1 MTETY
6 VLPDTPDGLILA
18 INTTLNLRRL
28 GFKTRLVPTEFGHDV
43 ANTLVAVP
51 PPRRTRRE
59 ICPLNSRLGDIR
71 CQHPEQKKTQP

>member
-51 PPRRTRRE
+51 PPRRTRR
-59 ICPLNSRLGDIR
+59 LGDIR